1 MRIIKF
7 LAAILI
13 AILVFSSCLKI
24 EKLPST
30 PHIEFTRFTIY
41 DTMTILGEYK
51 AGRLVFYFEDGD
63 GDVGLEAPT
72 RYQTDTTDLFLT
84 LFRKKGG
91 IMDTITDKND
101 PLLPYS
107 SYRIPYMERTGVNKI
122 LKGYISVTFL
132 YLTYKPGDTIKYD
145 FYIKDRALNESN
157 VASTREIVVSYDST
171 YKK

>member
-7 LAAILI
+7 LAVISI
-13 AILVFSSCLKI
+13 TILVVSSCLKI
-24 EKLPST
+24 EKLPSI
-30 PHIEFTRFTIY
+30 PHIEFTRFTIF
-41 DTMTILGEYK
+41 DTTTYLSDYK

-63 GDVGLEAPT
+63 GDVGLKTPDGS
-72 RYQTDTTDLFLT
+72 QNDTTDLFLT
-84 LFRKKGG
+84 LFRKRGG

-107 SYRIPYMERTGVNKI
+107 SYRIPYLERTGVNKI

-132 YLTYKPGDTIKYD
+132 YLTYSPGDTIKYD

-157 VASTREIVVSYDST
+157 VASTSAIVVSSNNT
-171 YKK
+171 Y